1 MMRCIIADVTNLF
14 KLKPNVDSIEGRYT
28 KDLKDVAASEDSV
41 WKPWQHIWPKE
52 KSKNGV
58 YPVYNTGGK
67 YVVKIYW
74 MVGWR

>member
-1 MMRCIIADVTNLF
+1 MRCIIADLTNLF
-14 KLKPNVDSIEGRYT
+14 KLKPNMDTIEARYV
-28 KDLKDVAASEDSV
+28 KDVKDVAQNEDCI

-74 MVGWR
+74 LVC